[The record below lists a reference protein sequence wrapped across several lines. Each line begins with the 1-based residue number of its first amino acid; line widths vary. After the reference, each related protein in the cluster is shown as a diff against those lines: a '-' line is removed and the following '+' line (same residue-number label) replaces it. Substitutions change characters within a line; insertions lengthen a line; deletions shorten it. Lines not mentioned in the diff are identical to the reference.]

1 MLIYSTALLLKA
13 VPLSEAAIRAPTV
26 VVGLADVVLMYVVG
40 LRIFK
45 RESSAVL
52 AAVLLLLTPAHFIHS
67 RFAMDYLYPV
77 PFVLGWLLGLLV
89 FIEEGRPWTLFA
101 STLALGVGFYSYI
114 AAVVMMPMY
123 FVITCGFLVFQKR
136 PLRDYGVAAAG
147 FVLPLVPVVPLLALH
162 P

>member
-1 MLIYSTALLLKA
+1 VLVYVTSGFLTVL
-13 VPLSEAAIRAPTV
+13 PFSEWSVRLPSAFLGT
-26 VVGLADVVLMYVVG
+26 LDVVLLY
-40 LRIFK
+40 
-45 RESSAVL
+45 VL
-52 AAVLLLLTPAHFIHS
+52 ARRVFGRRRHAALAAILLMLTPAHFIHS
-67 RFAMDYLYPV
+67 RIAMDYLYPV

-136 PLRDYGVAAAG
+136 PL
-147 FVLPLVPVVPLLALH
+147 
-162 P
+162 